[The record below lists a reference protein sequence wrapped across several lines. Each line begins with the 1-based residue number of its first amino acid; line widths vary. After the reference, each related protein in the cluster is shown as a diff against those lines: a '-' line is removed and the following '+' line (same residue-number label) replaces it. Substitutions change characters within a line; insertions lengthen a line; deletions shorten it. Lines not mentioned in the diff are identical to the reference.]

1 MTALILAA
9 QHGHKDIIKALV
21 ERKANPNITDEVS
34 LCLHVWIMYHCWLR
48 VQTTGRSALFFAAEE
63 GKVEIA
69 KILVGGGADVDLKDK
84 VNWQIY
90 STCGHTDSSLLPLI
104 SPSIIEWPDSIGH
117 C

>member
-1 MTALILAA
+1 
-9 QHGHKDIIKALV
+9 
-21 ERKANPNITDEVS
+21 
-34 LCLHVWIMYHCWLR
+34 MYHCSLC
-48 VQTTGRSALFFAAEE
+48 VQTAGRSALFFAAEE

-104 SPSIIEWPDSIGH
+104 SPSIIE
-117 C
+117 